1 MSRTSHITTLGAIAT
16 ILVVTL
22 WAGPAAAEVDKKIVR
37 TWKAKCSSC
46 HAEDGTGATDQ
57 GKKMGVRDMTAAPF
71 WKDLTDAKM
80 KDAITNGIKQTKNGV
95 TQEMEP
101 YKDKI
106 KPEDI
111 DALVAYVKIF
121 KK

>member
-1 MSRTSHITTLGAIAT
+1 MNRLSNLLMLG
-16 ILVVTL
+16 VVTGAL
-22 WAGPAAAEVDKKIVR
+22 FGTMLPSRAMAEVDKKTLR

-46 HAEDGTGATDQ
+46 HGEDGKGATEQ
-57 GKKMGVRDMTAAPF
+57 GKKMAVRDMTAPEF
-71 WKDLTDAKM
+71 WKGLTDDKM
-80 KDAITNGIKQTKNGV
+80 KDAIANGLKQTKGAV
-95 TQEMEP
+95 VQEMEP

-111 DALVAYVKIF
+111 DALVGYVKTF